1 MKPVASFLFGSG
13 WGTIWY
19 ACHYALL
26 LPIWGFYT
34 YFRDFK
40 PGAGPQGGEAIFLF
54 MVMYGMVIVGMS
66 IVNAV
71 LVMSSSDLAWWLRY
85 IVLPLALFLFPLV
98 ALFLGFAMAD
108 ASTEPHFDT
117 TGKARVA
124 IALPILIV
132 MFFGLNFWALA
143 STRN

>member
-1 MKPVASFLFGSG
+1 MGARLKLLFGGG
-13 WGTIWY
+13 WWTPWY
-19 ACHYALL
+19 ALHWLML

-66 IVNAV
+66 IVNLV

-85 IVLPLALFLFPLV
+85 ILVPLALFAFPLV

-108 ASTEPHFDT
+108 ASTEPHFDA
-117 TGKARVA
+117 TGKIR
-124 IALPILIV
+124 ISITLPILIV
-132 MFFGLNFWALA
+132 IFFGLNFWALA
-143 STRN
+143 TTRE

>member
-1 MKPVASFLFGSG
+1 MGARLKLLFGGG
-13 WGTIWY
+13 WWTPWY
-19 ACHYALL
+19 ALHWLML

-66 IVNAV
+66 IVNLV

-85 IVLPLALFLFPLV
+85 ILVPLALFAFPLV

-108 ASTEPHFDT
+108 ASTEPHFDA
-117 TGKARVA
+117 TGKMRIA
-124 IALPILIV
+124 ITLPILIV
-132 MFFGLNFWALA
+132 IFFGLNFWALA
-143 STRN
+143 TTRE